1 MTTPSECGIIWAD
14 STKLRAFFFPV
25 CKVANVCRCLY
36 ILFTK
41 AAVTRWNLCATTLRK
56 KLSASSL
63 PCNIKSIHFFQNV
76 ETGLEVLFFPAL
88 LLCTI
93 TMNCVQLVAS
103 FPDLLIEQGNK
114 TNFMKYHLRNH
125 HAHYRGWKQYL
136 SGEVQK
142 SFMKLTILHSATP
155 ARTCFAE
162 PLEKFQLKF

>member
-1 MTTPSECGIIWAD
+1 MTTIIINNDDTFRMWYYL
-14 STKLRAFFFPV
+14 SRQYKVKGVFFFPV
-25 CKVANVCRCLY
+25 SKVAVCWCLY

-114 TNFMKYHLRNH
+114 TNFMKYHLCNH
-125 HAHYRGWKQYL
+125 HA
-136 SGEVQK
+136 
-142 SFMKLTILHSATP
+142 
-155 ARTCFAE
+155 
-162 PLEKFQLKF
+162 